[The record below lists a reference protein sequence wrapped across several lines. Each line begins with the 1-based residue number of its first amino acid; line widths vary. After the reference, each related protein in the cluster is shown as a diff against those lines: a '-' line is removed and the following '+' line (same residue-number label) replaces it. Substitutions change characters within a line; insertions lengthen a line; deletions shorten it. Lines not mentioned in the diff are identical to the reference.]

1 MLPSAFR
8 VATTCAPTSSSSQR
22 LPWTAPSASLVS
34 IDANFAHPV
43 PPGLSDEQAAMA
55 EPVSVGIW
63 AARKAHIT
71 SGDRVLV
78 TGAGPI
84 GLLAAQVARAFGA
97 TGVTVTDLSTF
108 RLSKARQLGIEAHP
122 ATEPLP
128 SEYDVL
134 LECSGSAAALATGM
148 QSVARAGR
156 VVLVGM
162 GADTVAINVSLLQG
176 REINLTGTFR
186 YANTY
191 PLALQLLASG
201 AVDVDSV
208 ITHHFGIDET
218 QAALTLSKS
227 DPQSLKAIVLPQAPR
242 MEPNN
247 TVSR

>member
-1 MLPSAFR
+1 M
-8 VATTCAPTSSSSQR
+8 APDGG
-22 LPWTAPSASLVS
+22 ASR
-34 IDANFAHPV
+34 
-43 PPGLSDEQAAMA
+43 QA
-55 EPVSVGIW
+55 
-63 AARKAHIT
+63 
-71 SGDRVLV
+71 
-78 TGAGPI
+78 
-84 GLLAAQVARAFGA
+84 
-97 TGVTVTDLSTF
+97 DLSTF
-108 RLSKARQLGIEAHP
+108 RLDKARQLGFNAHP
-122 ATEPLP
+122 ADEQLP

-242 MEPNN
+242 MEPTTPSAADRERSNRTAEKYSARAPAHPCRPGRVAGRHCDRQWTGSSLRN
-247 TVSR
+247 EASPSSSVLAHLAAARRVGDWVSAGRL